1 MNREAI
7 NMVELASLWQDETFL
22 RAMPK
27 NASLRD
33 MDSQLLEKPPYLFSQ
48 WLYKF
53 AVLLSMDKCFL

>member
-1 MNREAI
+1 
-7 NMVELASLWQDETFL
+7 MVELASLWQGETSL

-53 AVLLSMDKCFL
+53 AVPLSMDKCFL